1 MADYEEWNG
10 IDEMKSMCMS
20 CGEEGLTKIML
31 HKIPHFRELV
41 ISSFNCPHCY
51 ERNNDVQFGGE
62 IQLQGCKYE
71 LKVKIIIFKN
81 AICAF
86 RFFIIT
92 MRLVCI
98 FSNTEISSR
107 PYIDKFIFLMHHKI

>member
-71 LKVKIIIFKN
+71 LKVKIIIFK
-81 AICAF
+81 IL
-86 RFFIIT
+86 FITLLFINSK
-92 MRLVCI
+92 RSQQV
-98 FSNTEISSR
+98 EIL
-107 PYIDKFIFLMHHKI
+107 IDN

>member
-1 MADYEEWNG
+1 MVDYEEWNG

-31 HKIPHFRELV
+31 HKIPHFREHV

-71 LKVKIIIFKN
+71 LKVIGIIILL
-81 AICAF
+81 I
-86 RFFIIT
+86 
-92 MRLVCI
+92 
-98 FSNTEISSR
+98 
-107 PYIDKFIFLMHHKI
+107 YY